1 MRLRFLIIIYWCSCL
16 SSGVTCHRLGGKF
29 FFPPVHDIGERYT
42 MWWSLVSLALRTT
55 RSTSSYTTP
64 PPGTRAGGGSV
75 ESETHIYPHMC
86 MYIVY
91 ILEQSLKLHVLLK
104 WQYSHNAQCTCY
116 PGYGLDEPVL
126 GPPAAGSNAH
136 LV

>member
-1 MRLRFLIIIYWCSCL
+1 MVEPSFVGIAHNQINKFLHYAS
-16 SSGVTCHRLGGKF
+16 
-29 FFPPVHDIGERYT
+29 
-42 MWWSLVSLALRTT
+42 
-55 RSTSSYTTP
+55 
-64 PPGTRAGGGSV
+64 PGTRAGGGSV

-86 MYIVY
+86 RYIVY